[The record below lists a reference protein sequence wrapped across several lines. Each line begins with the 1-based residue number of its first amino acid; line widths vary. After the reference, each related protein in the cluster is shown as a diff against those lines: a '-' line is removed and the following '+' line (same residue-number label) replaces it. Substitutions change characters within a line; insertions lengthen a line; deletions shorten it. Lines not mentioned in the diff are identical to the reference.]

1 MPDAPADVIRRY
13 LALFEQGDPQRFEDV
28 LAPDLKAYSPDGT
41 LAFDGRDAWI
51 ASHAALKVQFEHV
64 TEEALLVDGDRVA
77 CRYRAEATFPD
88 GRRVASTGTKIYR
101 LTGGLISEIHGNDHT
116 SVE

>member
-1 MPDAPADVIRRY
+1 MPDAADVVRRY
-13 LALFEQGDPQRFEDV
+13 LALFEQDDTQRFAEV
-28 LAPDLKAYSPDGT
+28 LAPDLRVYSPEGT

-51 ASHAALKVQFEHV
+51 SSQAEMKVRFEHV
-64 TEEALLVDGDRVA
+64 TEEELLVDGERVA

-88 GRRVASTGTKIYR
+88 GRRVTSTGTKIYR
-101 LTGGLISEIHGNDHT
+101 LSDGLICEIHGNDHT

>member
-1 MPDAPADVIRRY
+1 MPDGPAEVVRRY
-13 LALFEQGDPQRFEDV
+13 LALFEQPDATRFASV

-51 ASHAALKVQFEHV
+51 SSHAQLNVEFAHV
-64 TEEALLVDGDRVA
+64 TEEELLVDGDRVA
-77 CRYRAEATFPD
+77 CRYRVYATLPD

-101 LTGGLISEIHGNDHT
+101 LENGLICEIRGNDHS
-116 SVE
+116 SVA